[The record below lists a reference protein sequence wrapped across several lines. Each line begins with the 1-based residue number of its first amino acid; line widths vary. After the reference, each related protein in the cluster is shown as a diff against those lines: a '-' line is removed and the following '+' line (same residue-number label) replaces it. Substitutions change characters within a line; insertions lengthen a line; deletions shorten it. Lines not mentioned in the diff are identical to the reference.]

1 MYTEHEDTSGMLNEE
16 QLAIQQAK
24 MYAEDLSKLYESEKS
39 KRALLELTNT
49 ELLIKKEQLEQEMN
63 ERKLAESKI
72 REQAMLI
79 DIAKE
84 AIIVCDLDG
93 KVIFWNKG
101 AERIY
106 GFGQDEII
114 GYDYKLFGTNDYA
127 DVFPEAKRTV
137 VKSGEWQGQS
147 RHTRRDKREIDV
159 DSNWTL
165 MLDDNNKPKSILIL
179 NSDITE
185 KKKAEAK
192 EFRSQRT
199 EILGQL
205 AGGIAHDLNNILN
218 PIMMA
223 TYLLKMTTKD
233 EHGLDLLSKID
244 SNVTRAADL
253 VKQVLTFAR
262 GAEGK
267 QTILQAKHLI
277 KDLAQMIETTFP
289 KSIFLKTNLPTDL
302 NIVRGDP
309 TQLHQVLLNLS
320 INARDAMP
328 NGGDLTIKAKNTT
341 IDKTLSSKF
350 PGSKPGS
357 YIQISVSDT
366 GTGISIENQKKIFD
380 PFFTSKE
387 IGKGT
392 GLGLSI
398 VETIVK
404 NHRGFIDLV
413 SEEGQGTCFKIYIP
427 ATIGNVDIQVESQLP
442 VPLGHGELILVADD
456 EAAVREITCES
467 LKAHGYK
474 TISASDGFEAHNL
487 YSKNISKIDILLID
501 LLMPVMD
508 GAAAIKAITKL
519 NPNVEI
525 IVISGQ
531 SKGRATIKKLGLDE
545 DRFLQK
551 PFTIE
556 ELLIALDKILHKDQ
570 QR

>member
-39 KRALLELTNT
+39 KRALLEMTNT

-84 AIIVCDLDG
+84 AIIVCDMDG

-101 AERIY
+101 AEQIY

-114 GYDYKLFGTNDYA
+114 GNDYKLFGTNDYA
-127 DVFPEAKRTV
+127 DVFLEARRTV
-137 VKSGEWQGQS
+137 VKSSEWQGQT
-147 RHTRRDKREIDV
+147 RHIRKDKSEIDV
-159 DSNWTL
+159 DSSWTL
-165 MLDDNNKPKSILIL
+165 MLDGKDKPKSILIL
-179 NSDITE
+179 NSDITD

-556 ELLIALDKILHKDQ
+556 ELLIALDNILHKDQ